1 MSRIFLSHSSK
12 DNFEAIALRDWLAS
26 EGWKD
31 VFLDLDPDSGIAAG
45 QRWERALHDAA
56 SRCEAVIFLV
66 SANWLGSGWCTKEYA
81 LARGLSKKLF
91 AALTDPT
98 LTIGSLPQELTGVWQ
113 IVDLVHGQD
122 LRLFPVQPPGSYVE
136 RHIGYSKSGLMR
148 LKRGLEKAGLDARFF
163 HWPPEKEPDRAPY
176 RGLKPQEADDAGI
189 FFGRDA
195 PIVDAIDRLRGL
207 RAGAPPRLMAILG
220 ASGAGKSSFLRA
232 GLLPRLNRDDAQFIP
247 LPVVRPGRA
256 ALTGETGLV
265 NALAAILPARS
276 RAELRAAVQAG
287 AGALRPL
294 LAELAQAAAAR
305 RVAGDE
311 SERPPAFV
319 VAIDQAEEL
328 FRAEGR
334 EDSESLLALLAG
346 LAAGDDPTVIVI
358 FTIRSDSYDALQS
371 AKALEGLR
379 QVAFSLL
386 PMPRGAYNDV
396 IEGPARRVEEAGGK
410 LAIEPALTQRLF
422 VDIEAGAGDA
432 LPLLAFTLE
441 QLYLDYR
448 QTGALRLVDYEKF
461 GGIKGAID
469 AAVERALVRADAD
482 PRIPRDREA
491 RLALLRRGLIPWLA
505 GVDPDSKTPRRNIA
519 RRSDIPPEAA
529 PLIDLLVEERLLSV
543 DTRVAR
549 DSKTGEETRESTIE
563 PTHEALLR
571 QWGLLDGWLTED
583 FGLLATL
590 EGVKRAARDW
600 DANSRG
606 DSWLAHQGQRLT
618 EALALDA
625 RPDIAG
631 RLDATDRAYLAG
643 CRAREETARAEAE
656 QRRREREEE
665 QARKLAD
672 ARKIAF
678 RTGVGAVVAVLFAIA
693 AGALAYYGV
702 TEKTLADQK
711 AAEAVSEK
719 NAADAATHEATA
731 QKALADQK
739 TEEAITQKN
748 KADAATKD
756 ALAQKALAD
765 QKTEE
770 AITQKNIADTATTDA
785 LAQKALAEQKTQE
798 AITQKNKADAATKD
812 ALEQKALADQKTAE
826 AVTQKNKAD
835 AATKDA
841 ASRELAAQAR
851 VNFDTRAPHDLL
863 LALKSISMTRQAGV
877 FSPVESRQLL
887 DDVLT
892 ETGGVPFR
900 HDAEIAAVELS
911 PDDRWLATASANT
924 VRLWD
929 MQAPSAAPKT
939 LREPSKINAIAF
951 SPDGRTLATVGN
963 NFSVRL
969 WDIMTLDPSDRMRAL
984 NGHGARW
991 LNVGFSRDGQWMAAS
1006 NADGGAQLW
1015 KWRDPTS
1022 ATWILPHGKGG
1033 VYALAFSPD
1042 SKWLATG
1049 SDDKSVR
1056 MWNLLDTDPSNNPK
1070 PLQSGRGW
1078 GIKLVFSP
1086 NSQWLAAGGL
1096 GGGPDPVLLWNV
1108 AALDSPFRLKGVPWT
1123 GVLAFNPDGQS
1134 LVTPGG
1140 RFDVRGEYGTRL
1152 VWDLTKSDPSSDPLT
1167 LPGHNY
1173 LSDLAFSPDGTWLA
1187 TGSTDFT
1194 AQLWNV
1200 SDSLAPP
1207 VVLRG
1212 HEGPI
1217 LRMAF
1222 SHDGRHVAT
1231 ASKDQTVRLWSV
1243 SSPTAEPL
1251 ELRTPDGSTRL
1262 RLWDLSGAE
1271 LPSAPRTLDNEQ
1283 MSLQAGTVFSPDG
1296 KWIAVAPRTDDND
1309 VVHLFSTSSHAHYVV
1324 HDRGGIFAA
1333 AIFSPDGR
1341 WLVTA
1346 GVRDPT
1352 IKLWDLQASDP
1363 TSAPRLLHGHTTP
1376 VRSLAISADGHRLVT
1391 GARRNPS
1398 LGARDRSVFVWDL
1411 SAADPS
1417 RSPIALAGG
1426 DVRAVAISAD
1436 GRYVVTGSW
1445 EPDFDA
1451 RIWDLSPQPSFKR
1464 PIRLTF
1470 KDRVYDVAISPDA
1483 RWVAVGSWDFTTQLL
1498 DLTQPNSDPI
1508 TLRGHTQRTLSVAF
1522 SPDSRWL
1529 ATGNEDQTARL
1540 WNLSD
1545 PRHLEDPSAGSIVL
1559 HAPYG
1564 VGNISFSPDGRW
1576 LALDSTQLRS
1586 NPFSPDAHWFASSNA
1601 NTLIYHLQLEDL
1613 ISLACRTAG
1622 RDPTE
1627 GEGGQYGG
1635 NCLVPSDS
1643 GAIPKVVQ

>member
-1 MSRIFLSHSSK
+1 MSRIFLSHSST

-31 VFLDLDPDSGIAAG
+31 VFLDLDPERGIAAG

-66 SANWLGSGWCTKEYA
+66 STNWLGSGWCTKEYA
-81 LARGLSKKLF
+81 LARGLNKKLF

-98 LTIGSLPQELTGVWQ
+98 RTIGSLPQELTGVWQ

-122 LRLFPVQPPGSYVE
+122 LRLFPAQPPGSNEE
-136 RHIGYSKSGLMR
+136 RHIGYSQSGLTR

-163 HWPPEKEPDRAPY
+163 PWPPEREPDRAPY
-176 RGLKPQEADDAGI
+176 RGLKSQEADEAAI

-207 RAGAPPRLMAILG
+207 RGGAPPRLMAILG

-232 GLLPRLNRDDAQFIP
+232 GLLPRLNRDYAQFIP

-276 RAELRAAVQAG
+276 RAALRMAVQAG
-287 AGALRPL
+287 AGAMRPL
-294 LAELAQAAAAR
+294 LAELVQAAVAR
-305 RVAGDE
+305 RDPGDE
-311 SERPPAFV
+311 FERPPAFV

-334 EDSESLLALLAG
+334 EESESLLALLAQ

-358 FTIRSDSYDALQS
+358 FAIRSDSYDALQS

-410 LAIEPALTQRLF
+410 LAIEPALTQRLLI
-422 VDIEAGAGDA
+422 DIEAGAGDA

-491 RLALLRRGLIPWLA
+491 RLTLLRRGLIPWLA
-505 GVDPDSKTPRRNIA
+505 GVDPDTKTPRRNIA
-519 RRSDIPPEAA
+519 RRADIPLEAA

-543 DTRVAR
+543 DTRVSR
-549 DSKTGEETRESTIE
+549 DSKTGDETRESTIE

-571 QWGLLDGWLTED
+571 QWGLLDGWLIED

-600 DANSRG
+600 DASARG

-625 RPDIAG
+625 RPDLAG

-643 CRAREETARAEAE
+643 CRAREEAARAEAE
-656 QRRREREEE
+656 QRRREREQE
-665 QARKLAD
+665 QARRLDD
-672 ARKIAF
+672 ARKITR
-678 RTGVGAVVAVLFAIA
+678 RTRIGLVAALGLLGIAVGVAVYAIR
-693 AGALAYYGV
+693 
-702 TEKTLADQK
+702 EKD
-711 AAEAVSEK
+711 
-719 NAADAATHEATA
+719 
-731 QKALADQK
+731 
-739 TEEAITQKN
+739 
-748 KADAATKD
+748 KADAA
-756 ALAQKALAD
+756 
-765 QKTEE
+765 
-770 AITQKNIADTATTDA
+770 I
-785 LAQKALAEQKTQE
+785 
-798 AITQKNKADAATKD
+798 KD
-812 ALEQKALADQKTAE
+812 ALEQKAVADQKTAE
-826 AVTQKNKAD
+826 AVTQQNKAN

-851 VNFDTRAPHDLL
+851 LNFDTRAPHDLL
-863 LALKSISMTRQAGV
+863 LAVKSISMTREAGV
-877 FSPVESRQLL
+877 FSPVESTQLL
-887 DDVLT
+887 DDILT

-900 HDAEIAAVELS
+900 LDAEIAAVEFS
-911 PDDRWLATASANT
+911 PDDRWLATASANS

-929 MQAPSAAPKT
+929 TQTPSAAPKI
-939 LREPSKINAIAF
+939 LHGPSKINAIAF
-951 SPDGRTLATVGN
+951 SPDGKTLATVGDD
-963 NFSVRL
+963 FSVRL
-969 WDIMTLDPSDRMRAL
+969 WDITTLNPSDRMRAL

-1006 NADGGAQLW
+1006 NADGAAQLW
-1015 KWRDPTS
+1015 KWPDPTT

-1056 MWNLLDTDPSNNPK
+1056 MWNLLDADPSNNPK
-1070 PLQSGRGW
+1070 PLRSGRGW
-1078 GIKLVFSP
+1078 GIQLVFSP
-1086 NSQWLAAGGL
+1086 NSQWLAAGGT
-1096 GGGPDPVLLWNV
+1096 GGGPDPVVLWNV

-1123 GVLAFNPDGQS
+1123 GVLAFSPDGRS
-1134 LVTPGG
+1134 LVTPSELS
-1140 RFDVRGEYGTRL
+1140 DARGQYGTRL
-1152 VWDLTKSDPSSDPLT
+1152 VWDLTKPDPTSDPAR
-1167 LPGHNY
+1167 LPGHNN
-1173 LSDLAFSPDGTWLA
+1173 LSDLAFSPDGNWLA
-1187 TGSTDFT
+1187 TASTDFT

-1200 SDSLAPP
+1200 SDTLAPP

-1222 SHDGRHVAT
+1222 SHDGRHLAT
-1231 ASKDQTVRLWSV
+1231 ASKDQTVRLWNA

-1251 ELRTPDGSTRL
+1251 ELRAPVGSTKL
-1262 RLWDLSGAE
+1262 SAWDLSGAE
-1271 LPSAPRTLDNEQ
+1271 LPSAPRTLDNEK
-1283 MSLQAGTVFSPDG
+1283 MPLQAGSVFSPDG
-1296 KWIAVAPRTDDND
+1296 KWIAVTPRTDDND
-1309 VVHLFSTSSHAHYVV
+1309 VVHLFPTSNHTHYVL
-1324 HDRGGIFAA
+1324 HDPGGIFAA

-1341 WLVTA
+1341 WLITA
-1346 GVRDPT
+1346 GRDSN
-1352 IKLWDLQASDP
+1352 IRLWDLQASDP
-1363 TSAPRLLHGHTTP
+1363 TSAPRLLRGHTNW

-1391 GARRNPS
+1391 GARGGP
-1398 LGARDRSVFVWDL
+1398 RDRSVFVWDL

-1417 RSPIALAGG
+1417 RNPISLAGG

-1436 GRYVVTGSW
+1436 GRYVVAGSW
-1445 EPDFDA
+1445 EPDNDA
-1451 RIWDLSPQPSFKR
+1451 RIWDLSPQPSFQR
-1464 PIRLTF
+1464 PMRLTF

-1483 RWVAVGSWDFTTQLL
+1483 RWVAAGSWDQTTQLL
-1498 DLTQPNSDPI
+1498 DLTRPNAGPI
-1508 TLRGHTQRTLSVAF
+1508 TLRGHTERTLSVAF

-1529 ATGNEDQTARL
+1529 ATGNKDETVRL

-1545 PRHLEDPSAGSIVL
+1545 PRHLVDPSAGSVVL

-1564 VGNISFSPDGRW
+1564 VGNVSFSPDGRW
-1576 LALDSTQLRS
+1576 LALDSTELQF
-1586 NPFSPDAHWFASSNA
+1586 NQFSPDAHWFASSNA
-1601 NTLIYHLQLEDL
+1601 KTLLYRLQLEDL
-1613 ISLACRTAG
+1613 ISLGCRTAG
-1622 RDPTE
+1622 LDPTE
-1627 GEGGQYGG
+1627 GHGAQSGTV
-1635 NCLVPSDS
+1635 CPVPTES
-1643 GAIPKVVQ
+1643 GAIPKVAP

>member
-1 MSRIFLSHSSK
+1 MSRIFLSHSST

-31 VFLDLDPDSGIAAG
+31 VFLDLDPERGIAAG

-66 SANWLGSGWCTKEYA
+66 SANWIGSGWCTKEYS
-81 LARGLSKKLF
+81 LARGLNKKLF

-98 LTIGSLPQELTGVWQ
+98 KTIASLPEELTGVWQ

-122 LRLFPVQPPGSYVE
+122 LRLFPAQPPGSDEE
-136 RHIGYSKSGLMR
+136 RHIGYSQSGLMR

-163 HWPPEKEPDRAPY
+163 PWPPEKEPDRAPY

-207 RAGAPPRLMAILG
+207 RAGASPRLMAILG

-276 RAELRAAVQAG
+276 RAELRAAGQAG

-294 LAELAQAAAAR
+294 LAELVQAAAGR

-334 EDSESLLALLAG
+334 EESESLLALLAD
-346 LAAGDDPTVIVI
+346 LAACDDPAVIVI
-358 FTIRSDSYDALQS
+358 FTIRSNSYDALQS

-410 LAIEPALTQRLF
+410 LAIEPALTQRLL

-448 QTGALRLVDYEKF
+448 QTGALQLADYEKF

-505 GVDPDSKTPRRNIA
+505 GVDPDTKTPRRNIA
-519 RRSDIPPEAA
+519 RRSEIPPETA
-529 PLIDLLVEERLLSV
+529 PLIDLLVEERLLSG
-543 DTRVAR
+543 DTRAAR

-590 EGVKRAARDW
+590 EGIKRAARDW
-600 DANSRG
+600 DANARG
-606 DSWLAHQGQRLT
+606 NSWLAHQGQRLT

-625 RPDIAG
+625 RPDLAG

-678 RTGVGAVVAVLFAIA
+678 RTGVGALVALLFAMM

-702 TEKTLADQK
+702 SEKTLADQK
-711 AAEAVSEK
+711 ATEAVSEK
-719 NAADAATHEATA
+719 NAADAATKEALA
-731 QKALADQK
+731 QKAIADQK

-748 KADAATKD
+748 KADA
-756 ALAQKALAD
+756 
-765 QKTEE
+765 
-770 AITQKNIADTATTDA
+770 ATTDA

-798 AITQKNKADAATKD
+798 AITQKNIADAATTDALAQKAIAEQKTQEAITQKNKADAATKE

-835 AATKDA
+835 AATKVA

-851 VNFDTRAPHDLL
+851 VNLDTRAPHDLL
-863 LALKSISMTRQAGV
+863 LAIQSISLTRQAGV
-877 FSPVESRQLL
+877 FSPVQSRQLL
-887 DDVLT
+887 YDILS
-892 ETGGVPFR
+892 ETGGMPLQ
-900 HDAEIAAVELS
+900 HSAEITALEFS
-911 PDDRWLATASANT
+911 PDDRWLATASADI

-929 MQAPSAAPKT
+929 TQAPFAAAKT
-939 LREPSKINAIAF
+939 LRGPSKINAIAF
-951 SPDGRTLATVGN
+951 SPDGRTLATVGED
-963 NFSVRL
+963 SGVRL
-969 WDIMTLDPSDRMRAL
+969 WDITALDATPAARVL

-991 LNVGFSRDGQWMAAS
+991 LNVGFSRDGGWLAAS
-1006 NADGGAQLW
+1006 NADGQAQLW
-1015 KWRDPTS
+1015 RWPDPAS
-1022 ATWILPHGKGG
+1022 ATWILPHDKGH

-1049 SDDKSVR
+1049 SDNTSVR
-1056 MWNLLDTDPSNNPK
+1056 MWNLLDTDPSSSPK
-1070 PLQSGRGW
+1070 SLQTVRGSGV
-1078 GIKLVFSP
+1078 KLAFSP
-1086 NSQWLAAGGL
+1086 NSQWLAAGGN
-1096 GGGPDPVLLWNV
+1096 GGGHDPLLLWNV
-1108 AALDSPFRLKGVPWT
+1108 AALDRPFRLNGVPWT
-1123 GVLAFNPDGQS
+1123 GVLAFSPDGRW
-1134 LVTPGG
+1134 LATPGALNDSFG
-1140 RFDVRGEYGTRL
+1140 QYQTCIF
-1152 VWDLTKSDPSSDPLT
+1152 WDLNKSKPSVEATMLAGSNAIRD
-1167 LPGHNY
+1167 
-1173 LSDLAFSPDGTWLA
+1173 LSFSPDGTWFA
-1187 TGSTDFT
+1187 AGSDDQTVR
-1194 AQLWNV
+1194 LWNMA
-1200 SDSLAPP
+1200 DILAPP
-1207 VVLRG
+1207 AILRG
-1212 HEGPI
+1212 HEGAI
-1217 LRMAF
+1217 LRLAF
-1222 SHDGRHVAT
+1222 SHDGRHLAT
-1231 ASKDQTVRLWSV
+1231 SSKDQTARLWDAF
-1243 SSPTAEPL
+1243 SPTAEPL
-1251 ELRTPDGSTRL
+1251 ALRTFDGSTGL
-1262 RLWDLSGAE
+1262 NIWDMRGAE
-1271 LPSAPRTLDNEQ
+1271 SPLAPRNLGDEPL
-1283 MSLQAGTVFSPDG
+1283 SALSGTVFSPDG
-1296 KWIAVAPRTDDND
+1296 KWIAAIPDND
-1309 VVHLFSTSSHAHYVV
+1309 NNGYVYLISMSTSTHYVV
-1324 HDRGGIFAA
+1324 RHPGGIWAA
-1333 AIFSPDGR
+1333 PVFSPDGH
-1341 WLVTA
+1341 WLATG
-1346 GVRDPT
+1346 GVRDQT
-1352 IKLWDLQASDP
+1352 IRLWDLTAPDP
-1363 TSAPRLLHGHTTP
+1363 TSSHQELRGHRGP
-1376 VRSLAISADGHRLVT
+1376 LRSLAFSADGHRLVS
-1391 GARRNPS
+1391 GA
-1398 LGARDRSVFVWDL
+1398 GDGYAFVWDL
-1411 SAADPS
+1411 TAIGSSSNRLP
-1417 RSPIALAGG
+1417 LAGG
-1426 DVRAVAISAD
+1426 DIRAVAISAD
-1436 GRYVVTGSW
+1436 GRYVVTGNW
-1445 EPDFDA
+1445 GPDSDPRAEA
-1451 RIWDLSPQPSFKR
+1451 RIWDLSSPTSFKS
-1464 PIRLTF
+1464 PLSLHF
-1470 KDRVYDVAISPDA
+1470 NDRVFDVAISSDA
-1483 RWVAVGSWDFTTQLL
+1483 RWVAAGSWDFTTQLL
-1498 DLTQPNSDPI
+1498 DLTKPNAKPKV
-1508 TLRGHTQRTLSVAF
+1508 LRGHTARTLSVSF
-1522 SPDSRWL
+1522 SPDNHWL
-1529 ATGNEDQTARL
+1529 ATGNEDHTVSL
-1540 WNLSD
+1540 WNLLDEGNPEKDDASLV
-1545 PRHLEDPSAGSIVL
+1545 PIVL
-1559 HAPYG
+1559 SAPYSVGG
-1564 VGNISFSPDGRW
+1564 VSFSPDGRW
-1576 LALDSTQLRS
+1576 LALNRS
-1586 NPFSPDAHWFASSNA
+1586 EYRSSPFSPDGRWFASSSA
-1601 NTLIYHLQLEDL
+1601 DTWLYDLRLEDL
-1613 ISLACRTAG
+1613 ISLTCRTAG

-1627 GEGGQYGG
+1627 GEGGQSSYRSD
-1635 NCLVPSDS
+1635 CLVSSDS
-1643 GAIPKVVQ
+1643 SAIPRVAQ